1 MQLLLVASRTITAA
15 GLVACVL
22 GMSACGS
29 GPAPRLYLLESRYE
43 SAQRAVQTEFSEL
56 GLSVVSLPGYA
67 KDERIATRGKT
78 ASVYLDDLHRWAE
91 SPEEAIT
98 RVLAEGL
105 RMHSGA
111 TVLKE
116 PWPRGYKPQA
126 RVEVVFD
133 RLLRESNGGSDMA
146 GQIRL
151 IAGDGRSILSVTPF
165 QVTYDGKSPEPEAFF
180 LSTAAAINDI
190 ARMAIAALRKG
201 PV

>member
-1 MQLLLVASRTITAA
+1 MQLLLVASRAVTAA
-15 GLVACVL
+15 GLAVSML
-22 GMSACGS
+22 GISACGS
-29 GPAPRLYLLESRYE
+29 GPASRLYLLEPWDE
-43 SAQRAVQTEFSEL
+43 TTQRVVETEFSEL

-67 KDERIATRGKT
+67 KDERIATRKNT
-78 ASVYLDDLHRWAE
+78 ASVYLDDRHRWAE
-91 SPEEAIT
+91 SPEDAIT

-105 RMHSGA
+105 RLHSGA
-111 TVLKE
+111 TVLTE

-133 RLLRESNGGSDMA
+133 RLLRVPNGGSDMA

-151 IAGDGRSILSVTPF
+151 IAGDGRSVLSVTPF
-165 QVTYDGKSPEPEAFF
+165 QVAYDGNSQEPEAFF